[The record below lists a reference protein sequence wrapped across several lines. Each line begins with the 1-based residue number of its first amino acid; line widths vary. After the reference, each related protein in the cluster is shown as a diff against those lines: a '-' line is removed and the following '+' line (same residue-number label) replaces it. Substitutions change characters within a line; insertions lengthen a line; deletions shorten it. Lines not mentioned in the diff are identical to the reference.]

1 MSDINRATQASPAL
15 PQEVDMNRSSSRW
28 IIGVLAIVLVV
39 ALAYGLRY
47 ERPKP
52 QANASQNGPSIAAA
66 PAPQSSTPAAPQS
79 SAPLRTD
86 AAVSSNPHDLTSGA
100 AAQAP
105 AVPNFVDLVQAVKP
119 AVVSVRVKSDIT
131 PQITAGDGGANP
143 FEGTPFE
150 PFFRRFGS
158 PGQGEQEQDPL
169 RHQYVQAQGSGFF
182 ISAEGHIVTNNHVVA
197 NAVQLQVV
205 MDDGKVLDAKVIGTD
220 PKTDLA
226 LLKVEGQS
234 ALPFVTLAD
243 DLPKIGEWVIAMG
256 NPFGLGGTVT
266 AGIVS
271 AQGRDI
277 GSGSYN
283 DFLQIDA
290 AVNRGNSGGPTF
302 NMSGRV
308 IGVNT
313 AIYSPSGGSVGIAFD
328 IPATTVKPV
337 VAQLKERGY
346 VERGWIGV
354 QVQPVTKEIAD
365 SLGMKEAEGALVS
378 GTQPDS
384 PAVKGGLKTGDVIT
398 TLNGTKVKDARDLA
412 RQVAGMAPNTTL
424 QIAFLRNGKQ
434 ETAQVTI
441 AQLQNQPTHKR
452 DAPPPQTGRNA
463 PASHLGIAVAPAAR
477 VMGIGEQ
484 GVAIIRVDPNGKA
497 AEAGLRPGDV
507 ILQMGGNDVSNP
519 DDIVRAFDA
528 AAAQKK
534 QHVLALVR
542 RNDREMFVALPT
554 G

>member
-1 MSDINRATQASPAL
+1 MS
-15 PQEVDMNRSSSRW
+15 RSSSRW

-39 ALAYGLRY
+39 VLAYGVGH

-52 QANASQNGPSIAAA
+52 QANTRQNGPSIAAL
-66 PAPQSSTPAAPQS
+66 PTPQPSTPWAPPPSTLSRAQAA
-79 SAPLRTD
+79 A
-86 AAVSSNPHDLTSGA
+86 SSNSHDLSPGA

-105 AVPNFVDLVQAVKP
+105 AVPNFVELVQAVKP
-119 AVVSVRVKSDIT
+119 AVVSVRVKSDVT
-131 PQITAGDGGANP
+131 PQITSGDGGANP

-150 PFFRRFGS
+150 PFFRQFS
-158 PGQGEQEQDPL
+158 PPGQGELEQGPL

-234 ALPFVTLAD
+234 AFPFVTLAD
-243 DLPKIGEWVIAMG
+243 ELPKIGEWVIAMG

-328 IPATTVKPV
+328 ITATTVKPV
-337 VAQLKERGY
+337 VAQLMQRGF

-365 SLGMKEAEGALVS
+365 SLGMQEAEGALVS

-384 PAVKGGLKTGDVIT
+384 PAVKGGLKIGDVIT
-398 TLNGTKVKDARDLA
+398 TLNGAKMKDARDLA

-424 QIAFLRNGKQ
+424 QIGFLRNGK
-434 ETAQVTI
+434 EEAAQVTI
-441 AQLQNQPTHKR
+441 AQLQDQQTHKR
-452 DAPPPQTGRNA
+452 ETPPPQTGRNA
-463 PASHLGIAVAPAAR
+463 PSSRLGIAAAPAAR

-484 GVAIIRVDPNGKA
+484 GVAIIRVDPNGTA

-507 ILQMGGNDVSNP
+507 IVQLGGNDVSNP
-519 DDIVRAFDA
+519 DDVMRVLDA
-528 AAAQKK
+528 AATQKK

-542 RNDREMFVALPT
+542 RNDREMFIALPT

>member
-1 MSDINRATQASPAL
+1 
-15 PQEVDMNRSSSRW
+15 MNRSSSRW
-28 IIGVLAIVLVV
+28 IIGVLAIVVV
-39 ALAYGLRY
+39 MALFYGLRH

-52 QANASQNGPSIAAA
+52 QPTATQNTPTVATV
-66 PAPQSSTPAAPQS
+66 PAPQPSTAPASQS
-79 SAPLRTD
+79 ATPSRAQT
-86 AAVSSNPHDLTSGA
+86 ATSSNPHDLTPNA

-105 AVPNFVDLVQAVKP
+105 TVPNFVDLVQTVKP
-119 AVVSVRVKSDIT
+119 AVVSVRVKSDVT
-131 PQITAGDGGANP
+131 PQITSGDEGTNP

-150 PFFRRFGS
+150 PFFRQFS
-158 PGQGEQEQDPL
+158 PPGQREQDQGP
-169 RHQYVQAQGSGFF
+169 RHRYVQAQGSGFF

-197 NAVQLQVV
+197 NAVQLQIV
-205 MDDGKVLDAKVIGTD
+205 MDDGAVLDAKVIGTD

-226 LLKVEGQS
+226 LLKVEGQN
-234 ALPFVTLAD
+234 AFPFVTLAD

-266 AGIVS
+266 AGIIS
-271 AQGRDI
+271 AIGRDI
-277 GSGSYN
+277 GSGPYN

-302 NMSGRV
+302 DMSGRV

-328 IPATTVKPV
+328 IPATTAKPV
-337 VAQLKERGY
+337 IAQLKERGF

-365 SLGMKEAEGALVS
+365 SLGMKETEGALVS

-384 PAVKGGLKTGDVIT
+384 PAAKAGLKVGDVIT
-398 TLNGTKVKDARDLA
+398 SLNGAKVKDSRDLA
-412 RQVAGMAPNTTL
+412 RQVAGIAPNTPV
-424 QIAFLRNGKQ
+424 QIGFLRNGKQ

-441 AQLQNQPTHKR
+441 AQLKDQPTQKR
-452 DAPPPQTGRNA
+452 ETPPQSGGNPQTSR
-463 PASHLGIAVAPAAR
+463 LGIAVAPAAR

-484 GVAIIRVDPNGKA
+484 GVAIIRVDPNGKG
-497 AEAGLRPGDV
+497 AEVGLRPGDV
-507 ILQMGGNDVSNP
+507 IVQLGGKDVSSP
-519 DDIVRAFDA
+519 EEVTRTLEA
-528 AAAQKK
+528 ATAQKK

-542 RNDREMFVALPT
+542 RNDREMFIALPT